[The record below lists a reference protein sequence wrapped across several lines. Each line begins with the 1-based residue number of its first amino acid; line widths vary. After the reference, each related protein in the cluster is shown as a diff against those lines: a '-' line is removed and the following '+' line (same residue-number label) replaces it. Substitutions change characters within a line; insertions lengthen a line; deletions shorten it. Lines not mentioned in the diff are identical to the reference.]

1 MGHTTRKL
9 GSHTYP
15 INEYFDS
22 IVASRDVLFDQY
34 LEDLDKL
41 NHWKRKAKESKDRKE
56 KDRFIRVVS
65 ELEIHLTHI
74 TIQLVHLDNRLTKRS
89 PRNKVN
95 SPYL

>member
-1 MGHTTRKL
+1 MDTVIRKL

-22 IVASRDVLFDQY
+22 IVASRDILFDQY

-41 NHWKRKAKESKDRKE
+41 NAWKLKVKQSTNKKE
-56 KDRFIRVVS
+56 KERFHRVVA
-65 ELEIHLTHI
+65 ELDVHLTHI
-74 TIQLVHLDNRLTKRS
+74 KIQLVHLDNRLTKRS
-89 PRNKVN
+89 PRNKHN